1 MKHGTPVSMLLAG
14 LLLMGVLAMG
24 VHSLA
29 GAGTNAG
36 AASSARILLT
46 GLLVMGVFGSC
57 SKDPLESDTE
67 TGGPKDGTVRMTF
80 DFTQDFMQSIT
91 VKADGAVDEN
101 LITDICV
108 LQFNSSGQ
116 EVQPPKFISTINTA
130 GDDYRIS
137 VDLKAVQGQVWF
149 IANTRGSA
157 FTGSYSLT
165 SMQTVFYEIA
175 SESDLTP
182 KGIIPMQG
190 VWKGTPGSSGI
201 PEKVGL
207 KRSLCKVTLNLSGQ
221 LPAGDIFKLQS
232 VAVRQVPTVLYYAR
246 DDDRVAQYPY
256 PVLDA
261 FATKTIDFSQSV
273 DITYDQ
279 NASAEQSF
287 SWLLPENARGI
298 GTAAEPT
305 KKTGDTAP
313 AGQSN
318 YATYIE
324 LTGNYTPAGKAKAQV
339 HYRIYLGADNV
350 KDYNLLRGRAYTVN
364 TVIRGVNTADSR
376 LDYRDAIDYTDNAS
390 ALFGIMPKPAS
401 GELKTTFSS
410 LVGVTAGCPEH
421 YRVPGKAEMMIAWVY
436 YNALTDANLYAT
448 YATSDRGSNS
458 GTLYTVDITSPQWGG
473 HVDASTAYSS
483 SAQFIY
489 RCVRDLP
496 SSGKSY
502 PYVEYNKESGNYVVV
517 SRDEDGG
524 VRSEALGAGGTSNL
538 VSPKFEVQRNA
549 TSTTMT
555 YYAAGQSCPEG
566 WRLPD
571 QREAM
576 LMTALNIKNL
586 LYFPYNSSSGDS
598 FWFYPGGSR
607 IIMSGNSAVTGQM
620 WKNTVN
626 SYGRCI
632 KDVTE

>member
-1 MKHGTPVSMLLAG
+1 MLLAG
-14 LLLMGVLAMG
+14 LLLMGVLAIG

-29 GAGTNAG
+29 GAGTDAG
-36 AASSARILLT
+36 AASSARMLLT

-57 SKDPLESDTE
+57 SKDPLEQDTG
-67 TGGPKDGTVRMTF
+67 TGIQAGGMVRTTF
-80 DFTQDFMQSIT
+80 DLGQEFEQAIT
-91 VKADGAVDEN
+91 VKAADAVDVN
-101 LITDICV
+101 LIKNVWV
-108 LQFNSSGQ
+108 LQFDESGQ

-149 IANTRGSA
+149 IANTHNDQVFNAS
-157 FTGSYSLT
+157 FTLDR
-165 SMQTVFYEIA
+165 MQTISRKIA
-175 SESDLTP
+175 SESDLAPQGT
-182 KGIIPMQG
+182 IPMQG
-190 VWKGTPGSSGI
+190 VWKGTPGSSGV
-201 PEKVGL
+201 PDKVGL
-207 KRSLCKVTLNLSGQ
+207 KRSVCRVTLNLSAQ
-221 LPAGDIFKLQS
+221 LPAGDIFQLQS
-232 VAVRQVPTVLYYAR
+232 ITVKQVPAAFFYAH
-246 DDDRVAQYPY
+246 DDDQIAQYPY
-256 PVLDA
+256 PNLDYNR
-261 FATKTIDFSQSV
+261 KMVDFFQTV
-273 DITYDQ
+273 DIAYDQ
-279 NASAEQSF
+279 NASAVQTF